1 MKTKKILIT
10 GVAGF
15 IGFHMAKKLIEKK
28 YQVFGIDSL
37 NNYYD
42 KKLKLVR
49 LKIIKKK
56 IKFYKVNIINY
67 NKLEHVFKK
76 HKPEIVLHLAAQ
88 AGVRYSLKYPKK
100 YLSTNI
106 EGFFNILQL
115 SKKFKVKHFLFASS
129 SSVYGLNKNYPFS
142 ENQSTSKPT
151 NIYGVTKKTNEL
163 MAHSY
168 SYLFNLKCTG
178 LRYFTVYGPFGRPD
192 MSIFKFVKNIL
203 NGKQIDVFN
212 NGNMSR
218 DFTYIDDAINYTYLI
233 LKKSTQENKLK
244 IPFQIFNISNG
255 RPIKLKA
262 FIKLIEA
269 NLKAKAKINY
279 INNLKTEIKITHGN
293 SKKIINAVGKVN
305 PTPVK
310 EGVKKFIEWFK
321 FFNKYE

>member
-1 MKTKKILIT
+1 MKKKIILIT

-15 IGFHMAKKLIEKK
+15 IGFHLAKKLIDKNFEII
-28 YQVFGIDSL
+28 GIDNL

-42 KKLKLVR
+42 VKLKKER
-49 LKIIKKK
+49 LDLIKKDIIFHKVDLVEYLKLQK
-56 IKFYKVNIINY
+56 I
-67 NKLEHVFKK
+67 FKK
-76 HKPEIVLHLAAQ
+76 YKPNYVVNLAAQ
-88 AGVRYSLKYPKK
+88 AGVRYSLRKPKE
-100 YLSTNI
+100 YISSNVV
-106 EGFFNILQL
+106 GFFNILEL
-115 SKKFKVKHFLFASS
+115 SKKFKVKHLLFASS

-142 ENQSTSKPT
+142 ENQSTSKPA
-151 NIYGVTKKTNEL
+151 NIYAATKKTNEL
-163 MAHSY
+163 LAHSY

-255 RPIKLKA
+255 RPTKLKA

-293 SKKIINAVGKVN
+293 SKKIIKAVGKVKH
-305 PTPVK
+305 TPVK

-321 FFNKYE
+321 FFNKY